1 MKLEDMKMAVVLAWA
16 IVWSIVAVSLVSSAS
31 SWILLVGA
39 GVLPPLVIARMW
51 HPMMRTVPVSARR

>member
-16 IVWSIVAVSLVSSAS
+16 IVWSIVAVSLVSSVS

-39 GVLPPLVIARMW
+39 GVLPPIVIARMW
-51 HPMMRTVPVSARR
+51 HPLTRAVAVSARR